1 MVDHATGLT
10 PPSPRALLAQ
20 PPDNVA
26 AGKGGANRQRIVD
39 AALDLFMERGYAET
53 SIGDVADAAG
63 LLKGNLSYYFKTKA
77 DLLEAVSEARQAE
90 LFARLQAR
98 LPAQP
103 TPLQAIDAFIQVTQD
118 SAEELARVGCPVGSL
133 ASQLGKSD
141 PALQPLASRILEALR
156 DWLVAQFG
164 RVHPPPVAQGH
175 AEHLLTL
182 LQGAATMAHAFRD
195 PGLIARQSAAA
206 RAWLRTALPDTT
218 ATAPQ

>member
-1 MVDHATGLT
+1 M
-10 PPSPRALLAQ
+10 PPPLPDASP
-20 PPDNVA
+20 

-39 AALDLFMERGYAET
+39 AALNLFMERGYAET
-53 SIGDVADAAG
+53 SIGDVAEAAG

-77 DLLEAVSEARQAE
+77 DMLEAVSAARQAE

-118 SAEELARVGCPVGSL
+118 SAEELARVGCPVGTL
-133 ASQLGKSD
+133 AGQLGKSD
-141 PALQPLASRILEALR
+141 PTLQPFASRILEALR

-164 RVHPPPVAQGH
+164 RVHSAPLAQLH

-195 PGLIARQSAAA
+195 AGLIARQSAAA
-206 RAWLRTALPDTT
+206 QAWLRTVVPDN
-218 ATAPQ
+218 AESPPQ

>member
-1 MVDHATGLT
+1 MVNHPTGLT
-10 PPSPRALLAQ
+10 PPPLADAL
-20 PPDNVA
+20 P
-26 AGKGGANRQRIVD
+26 AGKGGVNRQRIVD
-39 AALDLFMERGYAET
+39 AALNLFMERGYAET

-77 DLLEAVSEARQAE
+77 DMLEAVSAARQAE

-118 SAEELARVGCPVGSL
+118 SAEELARVGCPVGTL

-141 PALQPLASRILEALR
+141 PALQPYASRILEALR

-164 RVHPPPVAQGH
+164 RILPAPLAQAH

-206 RAWLRTALPDTT
+206 QSWLRTILPDDTEG
-218 ATAPQ
+218 APQ

>member
-1 MVDHATGLT
+1 MVNHPTGLT
-10 PPSPRALLAQ
+10 PPP
-20 PPDNVA
+20 PPDA
-26 AGKGGANRQRIVD
+26 LPAGKGGANRQRIVD
-39 AALDLFMERGYAET
+39 AALNLFMERGYAET
-53 SIGDVADAAG
+53 SIGDVAEAAG
-63 LLKGNLSYYFKTKA
+63 LLKGNLAYYFKTKA
-77 DLLEAVSEARQAE
+77 DMLEAVSAARQAE

-118 SAEELARVGCPVGSL
+118 SAEELARVGCPVGTL

-141 PALQPLASRILEALR
+141 PTLQPFASRILEALR

-164 RVHPPPVAQGH
+164 RVHPTPLAQAH

-206 RAWLRTALPDTT
+206 QAWLRTVVPDN
-218 ATAPQ
+218 AESPSQ

>member
-1 MVDHATGLT
+1 MVNHPTGLA
-10 PPSPRALLAQ
+10 PPPL
-20 PPDNVA
+20 PDTLP

-39 AALDLFMERGYAET
+39 AALNLFMERGYAET

-77 DLLEAVSEARQAE
+77 DMLEAVSAARQAE

-118 SAEELARVGCPVGSL
+118 SAEELARVGCPVGTL

-141 PALQPLASRILEALR
+141 PALQPYASRILEALR
-156 DWLVAQFG
+156 DWLVVQFG
-164 RVHPPPVAQGH
+164 RAHPAPLAQAH

-195 PGLIARQSAAA
+195 PGLVARQSAAA
-206 RAWLRTALPDTT
+206 QAWLRTVLPDDAEDT
-218 ATAPQ
+218 PQ